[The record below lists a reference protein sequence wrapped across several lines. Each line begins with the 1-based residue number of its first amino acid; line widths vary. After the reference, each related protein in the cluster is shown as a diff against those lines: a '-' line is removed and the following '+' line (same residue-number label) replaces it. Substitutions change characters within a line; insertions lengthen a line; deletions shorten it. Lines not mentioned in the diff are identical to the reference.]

1 MARLT
6 GYPGLPAVLNGEDPH
21 DPMTTVETDAE
32 ATRVTIRDGDLTVSV
47 LVEPDAQRV
56 TLDALADTVVT
67 TGPGAGLL
75 RLTEPVVQRVN
86 TLLRGSGWDVRPDWR
101 SGTHTLRSPDGA
113 RSRLVPGNEYLLGW
127 EVTQTAQTQ
136 PRTAA
141 PGRPPVAPTVMA
153 SAATTGD
160 TVVPP
165 SRLGSGA
172 FDGEV
177 SVPAGV
183 TERWAM
189 ARSLRES
196 GAPSVLIL
204 QGPPGTGKTHMA
216 MALAAAEG
224 RTVTVV
230 DCFGMNEPMDWFG
243 RVGFADGRTTF
254 IPTPLYWALTMPG
267 PRTIVLDEF
276 NRSSEQAQNA
286 LMPMLGG
293 FVTFTTPH
301 DGQQI
306 VIPPDVAFV
315 LTANVGAKHTGTT
328 VVDAAVWDRVA
339 VTSRVPYLDPAVEAQ
354 LLFDRVASRGGALPV
369 WAAEAL
375 VRFAGVTRLAEAND
389 GGVTGVST
397 RQLIA
402 TSTVYGRMGGDLFEV
417 VRGMIL
423 DRYDDAG
430 GDLSEATIAT
440 GLAAGMLWTEPQPEP
455 VVEPDVED
463 VDPAVGP

>member
-1 MARLT
+1 MARLQ
-6 GYPGLPAVLNGEDPH
+6 GYPGLPAVLAGEDP
-21 DPMTTVETDAE
+21 TD
-32 ATRVTIRDGDLTVSV
+32 DLTSIRRD
-47 LVEPDAQRV
+47 PDATYVVVGDDVVVVQIIVHPQTQQV
-56 TLDALADTVVT
+56 TMEAHAATAA
-67 TGPGAGLL
+67 PGDLL
-75 RLTEPVVQRVN
+75 RLTEGVVQRVN

-101 SGTHTLRSPDGA
+101 TNTHTLRSPAGA
-113 RSRLVPGNEYLLGW
+113 RTRLVQGKAPALGW
-127 EVTQTAQTQ
+127 EVTTTTQTLR
-136 PRTAA
+136 PGTA
-141 PGRPPVAPTVMA
+141 PTRPPVAPTVA
-153 SAATTGD
+153 AGAATTGD
-160 TVVPP
+160 GTTPA

-172 FDGEV
+172 FDGAV
-177 SVPAGV
+177 SVPDGV
-183 TERWAM
+183 AERWAM

-216 MALAAAEG
+216 MALAEAEG
-224 RTVTVV
+224 RQVTVV

-306 VIPPDVAFV
+306 VIPGDVAFV

-339 VTSRVPYLDPAVEAQ
+339 VTSRVPYLDPTVEVQ
-354 LLFDRVASRGGALPV
+354 LLVDRVASRGGALPV
-369 WAAEAL
+369 WAAETL
-375 VRFAGVTRLAEAND
+375 VRYAGVTRLAEAND

-402 TSTVYGRMGGDLFEV
+402 TATVYGRLGGDLFAV

-440 GLAAGMLWTEPQPEP
+440 GLAAGMEWTEPVVLGPEP
-455 VVEPDVED
+455 VIPAD
-463 VDPAVGP
+463 VDPDVGP